1 MCGAPT
7 NETGQGRF
15 MSNLK
20 AVTLETIEADVINNP
35 LPVLIDFWAPWCG
48 PCKALAPTLSKLSEQ
63 FEGKVAFVK
72 IDVDENAGVRERFG
86 VRGIPTL
93 ILLRGGKELGRVVGN
108 RSATQLAGFIDNH
121 LGSVTPLPAAIAVAP
136 NAFGGNAQLKTERL
150 AALRAWLDRKRAAP
164 AEAMWDGEIGSAI
177 QFVCNA
183 ADVDDCARTLG
194 IPANVLAVVESLSSY
209 RSTHLNGAEF
219 VAQWLD
225 AVPVGANLSRLP
237 QMLLTDLLAS
247 GEMTELIGDDAALL
261 SIRDRLTAQHDPA
274 RAEGPL
280 DSELAAIKQALAATD
295 PAAAGA
301 ARALATRLFVLAA
314 QPLGDAA
321 IVTDFIFGLAGAHWE
336 LLRAACNWTGD
347 DERRFMQ
354 LAEETSNR
362 AVERGEE
369 PSRGEKTLERIG
381 MVDSELIARFRSHY
395 GEGTQAMK
403 TAGMRIGDRLIEL
416 TKRCA

>member
-1 MCGAPT
+1 
-7 NETGQGRF
+7 

-35 LPVLIDFWAPWCG
+35 LPVLVDFWAPWCG

-63 FEGKVAFVK
+63 FQDNVAFVK

-121 LGSVTPLPAAIAVAP
+121 LGSVTPLPTVIAVVP
-136 NAFGGNAQLKTERL
+136 NAFGGNAQLKAERL
-150 AALRAWLDRKRAAP
+150 AALGAWLDRKRAAP
-164 AEAMWDGEIGSAI
+164 SEAMWDGEIGSAI
-177 QFVCNA
+177 QFVCNT

-219 VAQWLD
+219 VAHWLD

-237 QMLLTDLLAS
+237 QMLVTDLLS
-247 GEMTELIGDDAALL
+247 GGEMTELIGGDPTLL

-280 DSELAAIKQALAATD
+280 APELAAIRQALAKSDT
-295 PAAAGA
+295 AAAGA
-301 ARALATRLFVLAA
+301 AHALATRLLVLTA

-336 LLRAACNWTGD
+336 LLRAACNWTSD
-347 DERRFMQ
+347 DDRRFMQ
-354 LAEETSNR
+354 LADETSKR

-369 PSRGEKTLERIG
+369 ASHGEKTLERIEL
-381 MVDSELIARFRSHY
+381 VDSSLIARFRSHY
-395 GEGTQAMK
+395 GDGTRAMK
-403 TAGMRIGDRLIEL
+403 KVGMSIGDRLIAI
-416 TKRCA
+416 TKRCT

>member
-1 MCGAPT
+1 
-7 NETGQGRF
+7 

-35 LPVLIDFWAPWCG
+35 LPVLVDFWAPWCG

-63 FEGKVAFVK
+63 FQGNVAFVK

-93 ILLRGGKELGRVVGN
+93 ILLRDGKELGRVVGN

-121 LGSVTPLPAAIAVAP
+121 LGFVTPLPAAIAVAP
-136 NAFGGNAQLKTERL
+136 NAFGGDARLKMECL

-164 AEAMWDGEIGSAI
+164 SEAMWDGEIGSAI
-177 QFVCNA
+177 QFVCNT
-183 ADVDDCARTLG
+183 ADVDDCARMLG

-219 VAQWLD
+219 VAHWLD

-237 QMLLTDLLAS
+237 QMLLTDLLS
-247 GEMTELIGDDAALL
+247 GGEMTELIGDDATLL
-261 SIRDRLTAQHDPA
+261 SARDRLAAQHDPA

-280 DSELAAIKQALAATD
+280 DSELAAIKQALANAD
-295 PAAAGA
+295 VAGA
-301 ARALATRLFVLAA
+301 ARALATRLLASVA

-321 IVTDFIFGLAGAHWE
+321 VVTDFVFGLAGTHWE
-336 LLRAACNWTGD
+336 LLRAACNWTPD
-347 DERRFMQ
+347 DDRRMMQ

-369 PSRGEKTLERIG
+369 PSQGDKTFERIG
-381 MVDSELIARFRSHY
+381 QVDPDLFTRFRSHY
-395 GEGTQAMK
+395 GDGTEALGA
-403 TAGMRIGDRLIEL
+403 AGTRIGDRLIGL
-416 TKRCA
+416 TKCGA